1 MYCITKAA
9 ILSMVKVLALELTH
23 KGIRVNGI
31 APGGFDTDMT
41 IKVCSFNFT
50 SSGENWYSKRPVPSQ
65 KVKLCINGYF
75 SECGHTYRFFI
86 FTNEIFNL
94 LQSNM

>member
-9 ILSMVKVLALELTH
+9 ILSMVKVLALELAH

-50 SSGENWYSKRPVPSQ
+50 SSGEN
-65 KVKLCINGYF
+65 
-75 SECGHTYRFFI
+75 
-86 FTNEIFNL
+86 
-94 LQSNM
+94 